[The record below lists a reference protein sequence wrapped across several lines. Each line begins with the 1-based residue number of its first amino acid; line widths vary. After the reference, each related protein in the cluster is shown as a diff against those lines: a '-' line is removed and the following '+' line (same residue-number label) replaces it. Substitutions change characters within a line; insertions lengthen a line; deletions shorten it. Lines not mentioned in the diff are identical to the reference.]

1 MERFKKQYVG
11 QKSQLQSFPIL
22 RDALQF
28 IRSIT
33 QKHTKELQPI
43 ISIDSSTESTTPAF
57 QDLDPKI
64 LDRKTAKQYKIDIQK
79 LKASQ
84 QWQPITAYSALGPFD
99 QTFRICRDIR
109 NSQAT
114 RQDKLLKAI
123 RAQAAKA
130 KANKADLSNVQGI
143 SVMKGAYI

>member
-22 RDALQF
+22 KDALQF
-28 IRSIT
+28 VRSIT
-33 QKHTKELQPI
+33 QKHAQELQSI
-43 ISIDSSTESTTPAF
+43 INIDSNTESTTPAF
-57 QDLDPKI
+57 QDLDPKL

-79 LKASQ
+79 LKSSQ

-123 RAQAAKA
+123 RSQAAKA

>member
-22 RDALQF
+22 KDALQF

-33 QKHTKELQPI
+33 QKHAQELQSI
-43 ISIDSSTESTTPAF
+43 INIDSNTESTTPAF
-57 QDLDPKI
+57 QDLDPKL

-79 LKASQ
+79 LKSSQ

-123 RAQAAKA
+123 RSQAAKA

>member
-1 MERFKKQYVG
+1 MERFKKQYGV
-11 QKSQLQSFPIL
+11 QQSQLQSFPIL

-28 IRSIT
+28 VRSIT
-33 QKHTKELQPI
+33 QKHTQQLAPVIK
-43 ISIDSSTESTTPAF
+43 IDSSTESTTPAF
-57 QDLDPKI
+57 QDLDQET
-64 LDRKTAKQYKIDIQK
+64 LDKETAKQYKIDIQK

-99 QTFRICRDIR
+99 ETFRICRDIR

-123 RAQAAKA
+123 RAQVAKA
-130 KANKADLSNVQGI
+130 KANKFDLSNIDGV

>member
-11 QKSQLQSFPIL
+11 QNSQLQSFPIL

-33 QKHTKELQPI
+33 QKHTQELQPI
-43 ISIDSSTESTTPAF
+43 INIDSSTESTTPALY
-57 QDLDPKI
+57 DLDPEL

-79 LKASQ
+79 LKSSQ
-84 QWQPITAYSALGPFD
+84 QWQPVTAYSALGPFD

-123 RAQAAKA
+123 RSQAAKA

>member
-1 MERFKKQYVG
+1 MERFKKQYVV
-11 QKSQLQSFPIL
+11 QQSQLQSFPIL

-33 QKHTKELQPI
+33 QKHTQQLQPI
-43 ISIDSSTESTTPAF
+43 IKIDSSTQATTPAF
-57 QDLDPKI
+57 QDIDLQTLDKE
-64 LDRKTAKQYKIDIQK
+64 TAKQYKIDIEK

-84 QWQPITAYSALGPFD
+84 QWQPITAYSTLGPFD
-99 QTFRICRDIR
+99 ETLRICRDIR

-123 RAQAAKA
+123 RSQAAKA
-130 KANKADLSNVQGI
+130 KANKSDLSDVLGI
-143 SVMKGAYI
+143 SVMKGVYL

>member
-57 QDLDPKI
+57 QDLDQEM

>member
-22 RDALQF
+22 KDALQF
-28 IRSIT
+28 VRSIT
-33 QKHTKELQPI
+33 QKHAQELQSI
-43 ISIDSSTESTTPAF
+43 INIDSNTESTTPAF
-57 QDLDPKI
+57 QDLDQKL

-79 LKASQ
+79 LKSSQ

-123 RAQAAKA
+123 RSQAAKA

>member
-33 QKHTKELQPI
+33 QKHTQELQPI

-57 QDLDPKI
+57 QDLDPEL

>member
-11 QKSQLQSFPIL
+11 QNSQLQSFPIL

-33 QKHTKELQPI
+33 QKHTQELQPI
-43 ISIDSSTESTTPAF
+43 INIDSSTESTTPAF
-57 QDLDPKI
+57 QDLDPEL

-79 LKASQ
+79 LKSSQ

-123 RAQAAKA
+123 RSQAAKA

>member
-11 QKSQLQSFPIL
+11 QNSQLQSFPIL

-33 QKHTKELQPI
+33 QKHTQELQPI
-43 ISIDSSTESTTPAF
+43 INIDSSTESTTPALY
-57 QDLDPKI
+57 DLDQEL

-79 LKASQ
+79 LKSSQ
-84 QWQPITAYSALGPFD
+84 QWQPVTAYSALGPFD

-123 RAQAAKA
+123 RSQAAKA
-130 KANKADLSNVQGI
+130 KANKTDLSNVQGI

>member
-33 QKHTKELQPI
+33 QKHTQELQPI

-57 QDLDPKI
+57 QDLDPEL

-84 QWQPITAYSALGPFD
+84 QWQPITAYSGLGAFD
-99 QTFRICRDIR
+99 QTFRMWRDMR

-123 RAQAAKA
+123 RSQAAKA

>member
-1 MERFKKQYVG
+1 MERFKRQYVG

-22 RDALQF
+22 KDALQF

-33 QKHTKELQPI
+33 QKHAQELQSI
-43 ISIDSSTESTTPAF
+43 INIDSSTESTTPAF

-79 LKASQ
+79 LKSLQ

-123 RAQAAKA
+123 RSQAAKA

-143 SVMKGAYI
+143 AVMKGAYI